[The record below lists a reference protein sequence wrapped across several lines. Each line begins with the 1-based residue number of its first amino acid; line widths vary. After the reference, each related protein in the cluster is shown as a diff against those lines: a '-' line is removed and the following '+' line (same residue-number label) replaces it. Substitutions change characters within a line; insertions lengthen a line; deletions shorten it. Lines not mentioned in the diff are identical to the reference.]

1 MRPPVAKV
9 ITAYNQPDGGWK
21 ARKEELVSM
30 LYKKLYK
37 KINFYVISNSG
48 LSEDAEDVFQ
58 DALIVLLDKIDA
70 GTLRLSCAIE
80 TFFFSVCKNLWFH
93 RLANMQK
100 SKHFQEYM
108 TFDQA
113 KASVSSDSYDMH
125 DELLRLMRYHFSR
138 LDEKSR
144 QTLDLYMSGTPN
156 KETTALMGYRNKDYA
171 KTRKFICKE
180 KLKSLIINDPAY
192 KRLHLEMLEN

>member
-9 ITAYNQPDGGWK
+9 IAVKSLPEVWK
-21 ARKEELVSM
+21 AKKEELVGQ

-48 LSEDAEDVFQ
+48 LGEDAEDVFQ

-70 GTLRLSCAIE
+70 GTLHLTCAIE
-80 TFFFSVCKNLWFH
+80 TYFFSVCKNLWYH
-93 RLANMQK
+93 KLANMQK
-100 SKHFQEYM
+100 SRHFQEYEM
-108 TFDQA
+108 FEHA
-113 KASVSSDSYDMH
+113 KAAISSDTYDMH
-125 DELLRLMRYHFSR
+125 DELLRLMKYHFSR

-144 QTLDLYMSGTPN
+144 QTLNLYMNGTPN
-156 KETTALMGYRNKDYA
+156 KETTALMGYNNKDYA

-180 KLKSLIINDPAY
+180 KLKSLIMNDPDY
-192 KRLHLEMLEN
+192 KKLHVEMLEM